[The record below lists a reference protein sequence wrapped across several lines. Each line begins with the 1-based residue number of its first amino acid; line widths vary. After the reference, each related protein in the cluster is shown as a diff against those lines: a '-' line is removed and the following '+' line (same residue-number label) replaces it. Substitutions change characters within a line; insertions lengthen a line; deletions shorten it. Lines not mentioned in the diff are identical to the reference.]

1 MASRQVK
8 TRGMVS
14 LAEAADLAG
23 VSIRT
28 LRRRIAD
35 GVLPAYRTGPR
46 LIRLDPAD
54 LLELIKP
61 MNETAADRL
70 GDNKVVSATYLT
82 ATGTGR
88 RAPS

>member
-1 MASRQVK
+1 
-8 TRGMVS
+8 MVS

-54 LLELIKP
+54 LMTMIEP
-61 MNETAADRL
+61 MNDTAADRL
-70 GDNKVVSATYLT
+70 ESNMVLRAAT
-82 ATGTGR
+82 R
-88 RAPS
+88 

>member
-1 MASRQVK
+1 MAARQVK

-54 LLELIKP
+54 LLELIQP
-61 MNETAADRL
+61 MNETAADLLRTKL
-70 GDNKVVSATYLT
+70 VTRPGSTT
-82 ATGTGR
+82 HQW
-88 RAPS
+88 

>member
-1 MASRQVK
+1 
-8 TRGMVS
+8 MVS
-14 LAEAADLAG
+14 LAEAAELAG

-70 GDNKVVSATYLT
+70 EVQT
-82 ATGTGR
+82 AAHVTQAR
-88 RAPS
+88 RLAQSPRPQYAGN

>member
-1 MASRQVK
+1 MAARQAR

-54 LLELIKP
+54 LMTMIEP
-61 MNETAADRL
+61 MNDTAADRL
-70 GDNKVVSATYLT
+70 ESNMVLRAAT
-82 ATGTGR
+82 R
-88 RAPS
+88 